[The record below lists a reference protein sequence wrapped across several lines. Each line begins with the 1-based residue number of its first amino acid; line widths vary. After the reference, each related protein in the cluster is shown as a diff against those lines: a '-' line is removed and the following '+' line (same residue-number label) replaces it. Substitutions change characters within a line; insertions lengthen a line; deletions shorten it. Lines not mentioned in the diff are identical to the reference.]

1 MTKIQNNDRVEMTS
15 LQAIDQAELA
25 QIEGG
30 IGAFVA
36 GFIIGAAF
44 VAGVYV
50 GIQLAKS

>member
-1 MTKIQNNDRVEMTS
+1 MTKIQNIDSAELTS

-25 QIEGG
+25 QVEGG

-36 GFIIGAAF
+36 GFIVGSAF

-50 GIQLAKS
+50 GIQLAK